1 MKMPRQLALTKLMVV
16 GERQPLTRTPSDVG
30 LAYEDV
36 EFSATDGV
44 RLQGWFLP
52 ASETGSGAG
61 PAVVFVHGWLWNRLG
76 NIAGR
81 VPFTDRDV
89 DFLPTARALH
99 DAGMHVLMFDLSNHG
114 LSGSRF
120 PMTFGVWESR
130 DLVGAMSYL
139 RMRPEVEPLR
149 IGVLGTSMGG
159 NTALEGAPYCQP
171 IPAMLVVQPNRA
183 GTFISR
189 FARDHLGRYGAA
201 ILPPTDAYY
210 AALRAP
216 RPSKA
221 DPGLAARMLTDTVVK
236 YVQGTGDPWGTMADV
251 EAMVAATPH
260 ALPLVK
266 YPSTGRYEG
275 YAYITEH
282 ATDVAAFF
290 TEYL

>member
-1 MKMPRQLALTKLMVV
+1 MTLPRPVELTKLMVV
-16 GERQPLTRTPSDVG
+16 GQRQPITRTPGDVG
-30 LAYEDV
+30 LPYEEV
-36 EFSATDGV
+36 AFNATDGV
-44 RLQGWFLP
+44 SLRGWFLP
-52 ASETGSGAG
+52 AAGPEAGRG

-89 DFLPTARALH
+89 DFLSTARAIH
-99 DAGMHVLMFDLSNHG
+99 DAGMHVLLFDLSNHG
-114 LSGSRF
+114 RSDSRF
-120 PMTFGVWESR
+120 PMTFGAWEAR
-130 DLVGAMSYL
+130 DLIGAMSYL
-139 RMRPEVEPLR
+139 RMRPEVDPVR

-171 IPAMLVVQPNRA
+171 IPAMLLVQPNRA

-221 DPGLAARMLTDTVVK
+221 DPALAARMLTDTVVK
-236 YVQGTGDPWGTMADV
+236 YVQGTGDPWGTMSDV

-275 YAYITEH
+275 YRYINEQ
-282 ATDVAAFF
+282 ADDVAEFF